1 MAKRGNDTKFRIL
14 QEALNLFSKEGFNA
28 VSIRTIADSV
38 GIGNSALYKHF
49 KNKREIFDSIVE
61 LQKQR
66 YTEQFSTVNSKI
78 CKIEDV
84 KKICLAMFKFQT
96 SDENIVAFRR
106 LLLLEKFKNPKI
118 AAIYKHFFV
127 DIPLKAQSEI
137 FKELQQEGI
146 MIDGDVQVFA
156 MELYSPF
163 YLFHFVEFN
172 ESELLPKL
180 EKHLEYFFE
189 SHFKE
194 PSKKAFFSNS
204 STQNCSSPETHS
216 FQADDLGKY

>member
-66 YTEQFSTVNSKI
+66 YTEQFSIVNSKI

-106 LLLLEKFKNPKI
+106 LLLLEKFKNPKTDFKKSTSVNI
-118 AAIYKHFFV
+118 L
-127 DIPLKAQSEI
+127 IPKLNKLFI
-137 FKELQQEGI
+137 INL
-146 MIDGDVQVFA
+146 
-156 MELYSPF
+156 LYS
-163 YLFHFVEFN
+163 
-172 ESELLPKL
+172 
-180 EKHLEYFFE
+180 FF
-189 SHFKE
+189 
-194 PSKKAFFSNS
+194 
-204 STQNCSSPETHS
+204 
-216 FQADDLGKY
+216 